1 MMEFLRDLNAILAPI
16 NFILVLLVLIKL
28 NKKK

>member
-1 MMEFLRDLNAILAPI
+1 MMDFLRDLNAILAPI

>member
-1 MMEFLRDLNAILAPI
+1 MDFLRDLNAILAPI